1 MKNAIQSTLLYLVA
15 TSASL
20 ILAQDSQT
28 KDEVTFVSQ
37 SAKDALLKFSQAYEA
52 LERKMADEILEIK
65 KVLRQELHESLKDA
79 VNSNDLEE
87 VKRISEFMQQDDSMI
102 QASEAKTNILLDEV
116 GAVLRRME
124 ELTDSAKKQAIL
136 NFHEIARTAAAQGQI
151 DRAIDAWKQVIHL
164 DPTDKEAKSFFS
176 LLKKKNIQF
185 DIADRRNVWQRN
197 DNPKSGFMKTSD
209 GWKSMDSGISLRE
222 IGRTEDTIML
232 QVGND
237 LYHINGD
244 ALYGKGVTVPKW
256 HFHGHGKWVR

>member
-136 NFHEIARTAAAQGQI
+136 NFH
-151 DRAIDAWKQVIHL
+151 
-164 DPTDKEAKSFFS
+164 
-176 LLKKKNIQF
+176 
-185 DIADRRNVWQRN
+185 
-197 DNPKSGFMKTSD
+197 
-209 GWKSMDSGISLRE
+209 
-222 IGRTEDTIML
+222 
-232 QVGND
+232 
-237 LYHINGD
+237 
-244 ALYGKGVTVPKW
+244 
-256 HFHGHGKWVR
+256 